1 MALSDERIL
10 DVVQPHLPEYGHAK
24 IWDTNPQY
32 AEAVGIEDKDAR
44 WTVQELRPEHTI
56 AIARSIEAEARRD
69 ALEEAEKVCDQMHEE
84 DRPGDY
90 AYAIRALKESPP
102 PTA

>member
-1 MALSDERIL
+1 MALTTEQID
-10 DVVQPHLPEYGHAK
+10 
-24 IWDTNPQY
+24 
-32 AEAVGIEDKDAR
+32 AEAFAR
-44 WTVQELRPEHTI
+44 WGDMKGAPLAMCRGF
-56 AIARSIEAEARRD
+56 ARAIEAEARRD